1 MTRPSADTEAIWQA
15 LAEPLRRFILKRVA
29 TPEDADDILQDVFMK
44 IHARIGALKDVERV
58 QSWVFQIARNAVI
71 DHYRAGKPTEE
82 LHEATVTLYDEIPDD
97 VERAMAHSVRGFMAA
112 LPDGYREAVELEAAG
127 IPQKDIAA
135 RLNLSLSGAK
145 SRVQR
150 GRAML
155 RDMLNACCEYQFDR
169 YGKVIDYR
177 RRQTEAEPC
186 GC

>member
-1 MTRPSADTEAIWQA
+1 MGNPSPDTESIWQA
-15 LAEPLRRFILKRVA
+15 FAEPLRRFILKRVA

-44 IHARIGALKDVERV
+44 IHARVGALKDVERV
-58 QSWVFQIARNAVI
+58 QGWVFQIARNAVI
-71 DHYRAGKPTEE
+71 DYYRASRPTDE
-82 LHEATVTLYDEIPDD
+82 LHEATVTLFDEVPDD
-97 VERAMAHSVRGFMAA
+97 VERAMAQSVRGFMAA

-127 IPQKDIAA
+127 VPQKDIAA
-135 RLNLSLSGAK
+135 RLNLTLSGAK

-177 RRQTEAEPC
+177 RKRANADACEC
-186 GC
+186 